1 MQKKQKVMIF
11 KCVGSFVKNAPNC
24 NESITTNINDDRIN
38 KSGGYET
45 ELWGEK
51 RYFPT
56 SRQFTCYD
64 CQDFNTRWEEQVRK
78 SLWKELQKHF

>member
-45 ELWGEK
+45 ELWGK
-51 RYFPT
+51 KDTFLH
-56 SRQFTCYD
+56 
-64 CQDFNTRWEEQVRK
+64 QDNIPVMIVKILTQDGK
-78 SLWKELQKHF
+78 NK